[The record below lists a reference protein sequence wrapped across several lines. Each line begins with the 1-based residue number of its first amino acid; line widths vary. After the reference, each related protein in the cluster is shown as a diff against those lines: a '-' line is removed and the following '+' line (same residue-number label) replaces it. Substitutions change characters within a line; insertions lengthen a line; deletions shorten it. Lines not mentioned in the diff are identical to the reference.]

1 MPKPAIAPRRA
12 KACHAPVILRFY
24 SLPVHPFGNSM
35 RLLPRSLPR
44 SVFPFG
50 TASIA
55 LAAMAM
61 LAACSNSSTPGII
74 PGTTSQLT
82 LMETTDI
89 HSNVMSYDYFKL
101 AEDKSIG
108 LERTAALIK
117 AMRAASANSMLF
129 DNGDTIQ
136 GTALSD
142 YQALVNPIDC
152 GTTMAVYKVM
162 NTLQYDAG
170 GIGNHEFN
178 FGLPFLGQVTGNQ
191 FQVDGVTAPAKCA
204 GPNFPQVLANVMS
217 SKTRAPLMQPY
228 VILERSFTAVDPNG
242 TTIKVPVKVGVIAF
256 TPPAILNWDKRFLD
270 GKVYTDG
277 IRETATKY
285 VTEMRAKGADIV
297 VAISHGGLD
306 NSPYSPSM
314 ENGNYY
320 LSQVPGIDAMLL
332 GHSHQIF
339 PDAASTQPQFNLP
352 GVDKVKGLVNGVPT
366 VMANLWG
373 KHLGV
378 IKLSLRWDGFH
389 WVVDTSK
396 TVTQAV
402 PIKNTDG
409 SFVTPDASIAPLVA
423 TEHQATI
430 NYVKTPVGTTNFNM
444 ASYFADVGDVTAI
457 QVVNQAQADYVSNY
471 VKANLPQ
478 FASLPVLSVS
488 APFKSGFAGG
498 NDYTD
503 VAAGNV
509 AINNAADLY
518 LFPNTVYAVKVNGA
532 EIKAWLETA
541 AARFNKIDPNLA
553 APQELISTFPGFN
566 FDVFTSADMQYEID
580 VTQALNSRIKNLM
593 YKGAPISPTQE
604 FIVATNN
611 YRASGGGNFPGL
623 DGSKTIYAS
632 PDANR
637 DVLISYIKA
646 QKNLS
651 LASNG
656 STRSWRFT
664 KVTTA
669 GPVTFKSAQGKLPL
683 AQAAGLSQISLRT
696 ADDGSGK
703 GLSVY
708 AIDLSK

>member
-1 MPKPAIAPRRA
+1 MHVFSGSRLGSRAARFAPLA
-12 KACHAPVILRFY
+12 
-24 SLPVHPFGNSM
+24 
-35 RLLPRSLPR
+35 
-44 SVFPFG
+44 
-50 TASIA
+50 A
-55 LAAMAM
+55 LAL
-61 LAACSNSSTPGII
+61 LAACSNSNTPGII

-89 HSNVMSYDYFKL
+89 HSNIMSYDYFRL
-101 AEDKSIG
+101 AEDKSLG

-117 AMRAASANSMLF
+117 SMRAASMNSMLF

-136 GTALSD
+136 GSALSD
-142 YQALVNPIDC
+142 FQALVEPIGC
-152 GTTMAVYKVM
+152 GSTMAVYKVM
-162 NTLQYDAG
+162 NTLQYDAA

-178 FGLPFLGQVTGNQ
+178 YGLPFLNQVTGSQ
-191 FQVDGVTAPAKCA
+191 FQVDGVTAPSKCA

-228 VILERSFTAVDPNG
+228 VILDRTINAIDPNG
-242 TTIKVPVKVGVIAF
+242 STIRVPLKVGVIAF
-256 TPPAILNWDKRFLD
+256 TPPAILNWDKRYLE

-277 IRETATKY
+277 IREVASKY
-285 VTEMRAKGADIV
+285 VPEMRAKGADLV

-306 NSPYSPSM
+306 NAPYSPSM

-320 LSQVPGIDAMLL
+320 LSQVPGIDALLL
-332 GHSHQIF
+332 GHSHQVF
-339 PDAASTQPQFNLP
+339 PDASSTLPQFNLP

-389 WVVDTSK
+389 WVVDQGK

-402 PIKNTDG
+402 PIKNADG
-409 SFVTPDASIAPLVA
+409 SFVAPDASIAPLVA

-430 NYVKTPVGTTNFNM
+430 NYVKTPIGNTNFAM

-457 QVVNQAQADYVSNY
+457 QVVNQAQAEYVANY
-471 VKANLPQ
+471 ARANLPQ
-478 FASLPVLSVS
+478 YASLPVLSVS

-518 LFPNTVYAVKVNGA
+518 LYPNTLYAVKVSGA
-532 EIKAWLETA
+532 DIKAWLETSA
-541 AARFNKIDPNLA
+541 RRFNQINPALTTEQ
-553 APQELISTFPGFN
+553 PLISSFPGFN
-566 FDVFTSADMQYEID
+566 FDVFTSTDLQYEID
-580 VTQALNSRIKNLM
+580 VTQPLGSRIKNLQ
-593 YKGAPISPTQE
+593 YKGAPLLPTQE

-623 DGSKTIYAS
+623 DGSKTIYAA

-637 DVLISYIKA
+637 DILIDFIKSR
-646 QKNLS
+646 KNLT
-651 LASNG
+651 LAANG
-656 STRSWRFT
+656 SARSWRFA
-664 KVTTA
+664 KVATA

-683 AQAAGLSQISLRT
+683 AQSAGLSQISLRT